1 MKNDNTFR
9 QKMSQLP
16 LCIDIKVKPNLID
29 LHHDHAVLVVVEPA
43 SQLPARFGTFYA

>member
-9 QKMSQLP
+9 QKCRSSP
-16 LCIDIKVKPNLID
+16 LCIDIRVKPNLID
-29 LHHDHAVLVVVEPA
+29 LHHDHAVLVVEPA